1 MTRARPAQHDSWNH
15 DDPAERAALRDTS
28 TAPAGS
34 TRTPPGR
41 QASSAR
47 PAAAMVL
54 SAVMSHLPVVG
65 VFEVLVA
72 CVVLLAVRYYVRT
85 ARFWTSRGVMSKGGL
100 PILGSAPALI
110 LQTQYRGRI
119 MQKFYREARA
129 KNEPCVGLFVA
140 SQPTLLL
147 VDQDLLRSV
156 LVKDFSHFM
165 DRGMAFDRHREP
177 LTANLFSI
185 EGAEWRAL
193 RHKLTPTFT
202 SGKMRNMF
210 PLVQACADEL
220 TAVLAAEAAAGRPVE
235 MFELLARFTT
245 DIIGSCAFGIQA
257 NALKDPDSEFR
268 VMGKKAFDL
277 NILQIFFGLVVP
289 KALPYAR
296 AIFPNLRL
304 IHKSVADFFT
314 RQASVPRAEGA
325 AETFEENVEY
335 RQKNKVVRHDF
346 VDILMQLKSKNSGDT
361 DGIDADILPA
371 QAFIF
376 FLAGFE
382 TSSSTL
388 ANVMTELAHNP
399 DVQDK
404 VRAEVERVLAK
415 HNGNITYEALGELT
429 YMEQVIDETMRLYP
443 ALANITRVVNEDYV
457 LPTTTADGKPAV
469 LPKGIKVII
478 PTFALHRDPEFYPE
492 PDKFNP
498 DNFTDEAKRSRPN
511 FAFLP
516 FGEGPRICIGLRF
529 AMMQMKSGLATI
541 LRSFRVLP
549 VEGANDYP
557 PEFEVR
563 TFVTKVKG
571 GNKVILRAL

>member
-1 MTRARPAQHDSWNH
+1 M
-15 DDPAERAALRDTS
+15 L
-28 TAPAGS
+28 
-34 TRTPPGR
+34 
-41 QASSAR
+41 
-47 PAAAMVL
+47 L
-54 SAVMSHLPVVG
+54 SAVMGLVPVVG

-72 CVVLLAVRYYVRT
+72 LVVLLAIRYYVRT
-85 ARFWTSRGVMSKGGL
+85 ASFWTSRGVMSKSGV
-100 PILGSAPALI
+100 PILGSAPAL
-110 LQTQYRGRI
+110 LMQTEYRGTI

-129 KNEPCVGLFVA
+129 KNEPCVGLFVG
-140 SQPTLLL
+140 SQPSLLV
-147 VDQDLLRSV
+147 VDQDMLRSV

-177 LTANLFSI
+177 LTANLFNI

-220 TAVLAAEAAAGRPVE
+220 TAVLAAEAASGRPVE

-257 NALKDPDSEFR
+257 NALKDPNSEFR
-268 VMGKKAFDL
+268 AMGRQAFDM
-277 NILQIFFGLVVP
+277 NILQTFFSVVMP
-289 KALPYAR
+289 KALPYVK
-296 AIFPNLRL
+296 AIFPNVRL
-304 IHKSVADFFT
+304 INKSVADFFT
-314 RQASVPRAEGA
+314 RQASVLGA
-325 AETFEENVEY
+325 TFEENVEY

-371 QAFIF
+371 QAFVF

-388 ANVMTELAHNP
+388 GNVMTELAHNP

-443 ALANITRVVNEDYV
+443 AASNMARVANEDYV

-478 PTFALHRDPEFYPE
+478 PIFALHRDPEFYPE

-498 DNFTDEAKRSRPN
+498 DNFTEEAKRSRPH
-511 FAFLP
+511 FAFMP

-541 LRSFRVLP
+541 LRSYRVLP

-557 PEFEVR
+557 PVFEER